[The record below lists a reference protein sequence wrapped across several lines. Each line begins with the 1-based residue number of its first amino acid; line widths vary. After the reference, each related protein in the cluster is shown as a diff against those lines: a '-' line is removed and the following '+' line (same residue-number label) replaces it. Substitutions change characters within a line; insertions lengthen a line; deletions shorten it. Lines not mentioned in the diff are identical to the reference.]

1 MQCVW
6 GGVQLERREAHQLGA
21 QSSCVLLLRCQVGR
35 QVGGVRARVAELLEV
50 RGLVRCGAVVHGVL
64 KLECQ
69 PFDQRAE
76 LHRHML
82 AQPSQHSEARARALL
97 GGRGLCR
104 VLQRG
109 GQPQL
114 EPHEWRSERL
124 ELVRGR
130 RDRGEELA
138 PRRAGR
144 LLRLDPKELL
154 RPLLLLL
161 QPLLVLLQLLFAQ
174 RIERHHR
181 AARRDHALPLRLPTR
196 SHAQS
201 GFGIQLSTA
210 RLERAPNTER
220 AFCPGA
226 TGSMNA
232 RRLRPGRELGQGED
246 ALHCA
251 PLGTTKNVTTTGVLL
266 VVKIMRLRDAE
277 RTQSA
282 ERRRPRAAAGGPAC
296 SAIASHCNIC
306 FGRAPALALVPP
318 DVAVGALD
326 RVRGGAGLTRP
337 A

>member
-1 MQCVW
+1 MRRRAQVQCVC
-6 GGVQLERREAHQLGA
+6 GGVQLERHEAHQLGA
-21 QSSCVLLLRCQVGR
+21 QPSCVLPLRCQVGR

-64 KLECQ
+64 KLERQ

-76 LHRHML
+76 LHRDVL
-82 AQPSQHSEARARALL
+82 AQPSQHSEACARALL

-138 PRRAGR
+138 PRGAGR

-161 QPLLVLLQLLFAQ
+161 QPLLVLLQLMIAQ
-174 RIERHHR
+174 RIGRHHR

-210 RLERAPNTER
+210 RLERAPNTEG

-232 RRLRPGRELGQGED
+232 RRLRPGRELGQGEH

-251 PLGTTKNVTTTGVLL
+251 H
-266 VVKIMRLRDAE
+266 
-277 RTQSA
+277 
-282 ERRRPRAAAGGPAC
+282 PAR
-296 SAIASHCNIC
+296 H
-306 FGRAPALALVPP
+306 REM
-318 DVAVGALD
+318 
-326 RVRGGAGLTRP
+326 
-337 A
+337 

>member
-1 MQCVW
+1 M
-6 GGVQLERREAHQLGA
+6 
-21 QSSCVLLLRCQVGR
+21 
-35 QVGGVRARVAELLEV
+35 

-64 KLECQ
+64 KLERQ

-76 LHRHML
+76 LHRHVL

-138 PRRAGR
+138 PRGAGR

-161 QPLLVLLQLLFAQ
+161 QPLLVLLQLMVAQ
-174 RIERHHR
+174 RIGRHHR

-210 RLERAPNTER
+210 RLERAPNTEG

-226 TGSMNA
+226 TGSMDA
-232 RRLRPGRELGQGED
+232 RRLRPGRQLGQGEHP
-246 ALHCA
+246 LHCA
-251 PLGTTKNVTTTGVLL
+251 PRSALCLLHFVCADRGVS
-266 VVKIMRLRDAE
+266 E
-277 RTQSA
+277 RTTHH
-282 ERRRPRAAAGGPAC
+282 AAMTAGGGRADTGSTARNVPQTPSLPSVPAD
-296 SAIASHCNIC
+296 AHE
-306 FGRAPALALVPP
+306 RLAPALALVPP